1 MCIYMGFP
9 GGPAGKESACNVGD
23 MGTIPGLGRSLEK
36 GMATYSSIV
45 AWRSPW
51 TLQSIGLQSQTHMS
65 DFHNN
70 NI

>member
-1 MCIYMGFP
+1 MCIHMGFP

-51 TLQSIGLQSQTHMS
+51 TLQSMGLQSQTQMS